1 MHKNH
6 GVKTMFIDLVKAKK
20 NMKKPAKDNDEMSDE
35 RLDEIMGELFG
46 TADKEQTK
54 KGAGYKDKD
63 RQEMLMRAEDE
74 DEELDETEDEDEDE
88 IEKAL
93 DKKERR
99 AMMSKV
105 YSMVDDLSDSEL
117 ENFLNNREM
126 KKAQVMAIFDSMSDS
141 DLHDFVSAS
150 DANGEG
156 MKIAMNKAEQDQMN
170 FEDMDEN
177 EDMDKGS
184 DYKMINGQE
193 LEKALEMLGIKVNR

>member
-1 MHKNH
+1 
-6 GVKTMFIDLVKAKK
+6 MFIDLVKAKK
-20 NMKKPAKDNDEMSDE
+20 ASKPAKGKEEEMSDE
-35 RLDEIMGELFG
+35 RLDEIMSELFG

-63 RQEMLMRAEDE
+63 RQEMLMRAEEE
-74 DEELDETEDEDEDE
+74 DDELDETEDDDEE
-88 IEKAL
+88 MEKAL

-156 MKIAMNKAEQDQMN
+156 MKIAMNKAEQDQMD
-170 FEDMDEN
+170 FEDMDED

>member
-1 MHKNH
+1 
-6 GVKTMFIDLVKAKK
+6 MFIDLVKAKK
-20 NMKKPAKDNDEMSDE
+20 NMKKPVQDNDEMSDE

-46 TADKEQTK
+46 TADTEQTK

-117 ENFLNNREM
+117 EGFLNNREM
-126 KKAQVMAIFDSMSDS
+126 KKAQVMAIFDSMSDN

-156 MKIAMNKAEQDQMN
+156 MKISMNKAEDQMD
-170 FEDMDEN
+170 FEDMDD

>member
-1 MHKNH
+1 
-6 GVKTMFIDLVKAKK
+6 MFIDLVKAKK
-20 NMKKPAKDNDEMSDE
+20 ASKPAKGKEEEMSDE
-35 RLDEIMGELFG
+35 RLDEIMSELFG
-46 TADKEQTK
+46 TADSDKAK
-54 KGAGYKDKD
+54 KGAGYGYKDKD
-63 RQEMLMRAEDE
+63 RQEMLMRAEEEE
-74 DEELDETEDEDEDE
+74 DELDETEDDDEE
-88 IEKAL
+88 MEKAL

-117 ENFLNNREM
+117 ESFLNNREM

-156 MKIAMNKAEQDQMN
+156 MKIAMNKAEQDQMD
-170 FEDMDEN
+170 FEDMDD

-184 DYKMINGQE
+184 EYKMINGQE

>member
-1 MHKNH
+1 MHKNN
-6 GVKTMFIDLVKAKK
+6 GANTMFIDLVKAKK
-20 NMKKPAKDNDEMSDE
+20 ASKPAKDKDEMSDE
-35 RLDEIMGELFG
+35 RLDEIMSELFG
-46 TADKEQTK
+46 TSDSDKTK

-117 ENFLNNREM
+117 ESFLNNREM

-156 MKIAMNKAEQDQMN
+156 MKIAMNKGEQDQMD

-184 DYKMINGQE
+184 EYKMINGQE

>member
-1 MHKNH
+1 MHKKH
-6 GVKTMFIDLVKAKK
+6 GANTMFIDLVKAKK
-20 NMKKPAKDNDEMSDE
+20 NMKKPVKDNDEMSDE

-117 ENFLNNREM
+117 ESFLNNREM

-156 MKIAMNKAEQDQMN
+156 MKIAMNKGEQDQMN
-170 FEDMDEN
+170 FEDMDD

-193 LEKALEMLGIKVNR
+193 LERALEMLGIKVNR